1 MKKIAT
7 IFFILLITECE
18 CDYYES
24 DYLGSKLPQCSRLS
38 NGCKLKTFISA
49 FSRPLPTNSY
59 ICHNLNFKFKPD
71 ELVALRNCTFYQLL
85 IYFRLGKAAIL
96 DDSLDI
102 GSVVTF
108 LDTSS
113 QNNAVAFN
121 NLKGFAID
129 AFKYT
134 DFFATLVFYDSRFEF
149 YSNGIRID
157 SCDQLNLN
165 RSNMSSIFQVLSKHS
180 SFVFK
185 KCTFK
190 HRVCPLVFTNFTASG
205 LTIENFIDTIYK
217 RNILTFTNISD
228 SITEINSMIVELR
241 MDNFEIRQL
250 DSRLLNRL
258 AFKNI
263 NCLYLYGKLNSILT
277 GLFRSFTQLRRIVLY
292 DSIIRQFFHNGIDW
306 MFDLNFDLNIDV
318 RNATQMKKVFQM
330 RFIRITFTHVIQ
342 VGRKF
347 SDDTIT
353 SLNLFPNE
361 DFCLYT
367 RFPFNQ
373 LIVLFFD
380 NQYEDRT
387 CTYIWIVQYYS
398 NYNESVDISTFDSTL
413 YWIINRDLKANLS
426 DLIKKCDFQEM

>member
-7 IFFILLITECE
+7 IFFILLITKCE

-24 DYLGSKLPQCSRLS
+24 DYLGPKLPQCNRLS
-38 NGCKLKTFISA
+38 NGCKLKTFLSA
-49 FSRPLPTNSY
+49 FNRPLPTNSY
-59 ICHNLNFKFKPD
+59 ICHNLNFKFKSD

-96 DDSLDI
+96 DESLDI

-113 QNNAVAFN
+113 QNTAVTFN
-121 NLKGFAID
+121 NLKGFEID

-134 DFFATLVFYDSRFEF
+134 DYSVTVVFYDSRFEF
-149 YSNGIRID
+149 YSNGVRID
-157 SCDQLNLN
+157 SCDQLSLN
-165 RSNMSSIFQVLSKHS
+165 RSNMSSIFQALSKHS
-180 SFVFK
+180 SFCFNR
-185 KCTFK
+185 CTFK
-190 HRVCPLVFTNFTASG
+190 HRVCPLVFTNFTASD
-205 LTIENFIDTIYK
+205 LVIENFIDTIYK

-228 SITEINSMIVELR
+228 SITEINSMVVELR
-241 MDNFEIRQL
+241 MDKFEIKQL

-263 NCLYLYGKLNSILT
+263 NRLSLYGKLNSIQT
-277 GLFRSFTQLRRIVLY
+277 GLFKSFTQLRQIVFY
-292 DSIIRQFFHNGIDW
+292 DSIIRQLFHTGIDW
-306 MFDLNFDLNIDV
+306 MLDLNIGLNIDV
-318 RNATQMKKVFQM
+318 RNGTLMKKVFRM
-330 RFIRITFTHVIQ
+330 RFISITFTHVLE
-342 VGRKF
+342 VGGKTL
-347 SDDTIT
+347 DDTIT

-380 NQYEDRT
+380 NRSEDRT

-398 NYNESVDISTFDSTL
+398 NYNESTNISTFYYTL